1 MVQNLLLITSFIHS
15 HSNYSGELIRAT
27 KGRTIYIAT
36 TFHASMTFGLI
47 FLFSEKIGD
56 LFSIKVIAISTAIVA
71 VGYIGLSLI
80 IRGIAY
86 LTTRR
91 NLEELEPNNYLD
103 HVNDDEET
111 NHTEAEN
118 LLQILKMLKNRCSY
132 CINGWCC

>member
-1 MVQNLLLITSFIHS
+1 M
-15 HSNYSGELIRAT
+15 A
-27 KGRTIYIAT
+27 
-36 TFHASMTFGLI
+36 
-47 FLFSEKIGD
+47 LFSCLEEIGD

-118 LLQILKMLKNRCSY
+118 SSSNIKDVEKQRVATASTIGIAKK
-132 CINGWCC
+132 